1 MAYVLVF
8 RDTLVIPKTSAVCVV
23 MTVFAL
29 EETQFQSNVQKIHI
43 LLLEHLIRQIA
54 YATQDIPFYPQTLTT
69 LTTLTV
75 NLWVNVLL
83 AQRVIIKKKRATRI
97 VLRAQSMHTVSLQV
111 HQKQIVCAHLATL
124 EMTVAHAQ
132 HAA

>member
-8 RDTLVIPKTSAVCVV
+8 RDTLVIPKTSVVCVV

-54 YATQDIPFYPQTLTT
+54 YATQDIPFYPQT

>member
-1 MAYVLVF
+1 
-8 RDTLVIPKTSAVCVV
+8 